1 MRRHT
6 LQSRTAKVIQ
16 EWKSEK
22 MNALRIREFG
32 PSDYQPYQAIH
43 DSLFPAHTFH
53 LERVKYEDSCFGRT
67 RYKMKRV
74 VAETET
80 GEVVGVGEFNHL
92 WFSYHPRR
100 FALSLEVHPNWQ
112 RRGVGGMLYEY
123 LLSEL
128 RNADAEVMWP
138 LVLSDSKSSVTFLT
152 KRGFVEKRR
161 MFESRLDLTSFNPEV
176 ARAKAERLETEGIV
190 ISDLAAEMDEDPDA
204 GKKLFDL
211 EQSAGGDVPSLV
223 EFSPMDYRDYEII
236 ILKSPILVWEGSFV
250 AKEGD
255 RFVGSSSLDLAERD
269 DLLGQGFTAV
279 RPGYR
284 GRGIA
289 QAVKVKVAEY
299 CKMRGVKYLRT
310 HNDSDNLPM
319 LAVNW
324 KLGFVKRNEW
334 IAFEKKV

>member
-1 MRRHT
+1 
-6 LQSRTAKVIQ
+6 
-16 EWKSEK
+16 

-43 DSLFPAHTFH
+43 NLLFPAHPFH
-53 LERVKYEDSCFGRT
+53 LERMKYEDSCFGRT
-67 RYKMKRV
+67 RYRMKRV
-74 VAETET
+74 AAETET
-80 GEVVGVGEFNHL
+80 GEVVGVGGFNHL

-100 FALSLEVHPNWQ
+100 FALSLEVDPNWQ
-112 RRGVGGMLYEY
+112 KQGVGGLLYEY

-128 RNADAEVMWP
+128 RDAGAEAVWP
-138 LVLSDSKSSVTFLT
+138 LVLSDSGPALNFLT
-152 KRGFVEKRR
+152 KRGFIEKRR
-161 MFESRLDLTSFNPEV
+161 IFEPRLDLTSFDPKAV
-176 ARAKAERLETEGIV
+176 RVKAEGLEAEGIV
-190 ISDLAAEMDEDPDA
+190 INDLASEMNKDPDA

-211 EQSAGGDVPSLV
+211 EQSAGGDVPNLV
-223 EFSPMDYRDYEII
+223 EFSPMDYHDYEII
-236 ILKSPILVWEGSFV
+236 ILQSPILVWEGSFV

-269 DLLGQGFTAV
+269 NLLGQGFTAV

-289 QAVKVKVAEY
+289 QAVKIKVAEY
-299 CKMRGVKYLRT
+299 CKKRGVKYLRT

-324 KLGFVKRNEW
+324 KLGFAKQNEW
-334 IAFEKKV
+334 IAFEKMI